1 MAEDVKPTRKNLM
14 AIEDRIEL
22 SERGHDTLEQKRDGL
37 IMEFMDIL
45 DQAQDVRANLNQ
57 DYERAQNKINMAR
70 AMEGDVAVRGAAS
83 ALKEYPEITTQSKN
97 IMGVV
102 VPQIESS
109 RVKKSLDQ
117 RGYGLLGSSARIDEA
132 ADAYEELLESIIL
145 AAEVETAMK
154 KMLEEI
160 ETTKR
165 RVNALEFKL
174 LPELYE
180 NQEYIE
186 QKLEEQEREE
196 IFRLKKIKAKKEE
209 EEKEEAPEEEAE
221 EERPKSPVALM
232 GSSPY
237 SLEDDLQRVADYAPE
252 GGGDVVRP
260 LSGRPPAA
268 SPRNEPGAGD
278 CRSDCTRPRHR
289 RATVRRGRS
298 RARFPTPTARG
309 PAGAARRTARL
320 ARDAPRGVTATGASR
335 ARGRRPAA
343 GTGPPRR
350 QLRRGGPRRP
360 RSPPSATRRCC
371 ERTGRPFHPRSRD
384 GSNVARFGGVRGGS
398 HRQRVLRAE
407 EEALRRRWSTGGCR
421 RCHRTRRRAVRLSRS
436 RW

>member
-45 DQAQDVRANLNQ
+45 DQAQDVRSDLSD
-57 DYERAQNKINMAR
+57 DYQRAQRKINMAR
-70 AMEGDVAVRGAAS
+70 AMEGDVAVRGAAA
-83 ALKEYPEITTQSKN
+83 ALKEHPEITTQSKN

-132 ADAYEELLESIIL
+132 ADAYEELLETIIL

-174 LPELYE
+174 LPDLYE

-196 IFRLKKIKAKKEE
+196 IFRLKKIKNKK
-209 EEKEEAPEEEAE
+209 EAE
-221 EERPKSPVALM
+221 EKAEAEAAE
-232 GSSPY
+232 
-237 SLEDDLQRVADYAPE
+237 EDTEV
-252 GGGDVVRP
+252 
-260 LSGRPPAA
+260 
-268 SPRNEPGAGD
+268 EP
-278 CRSDCTRPRHR
+278 
-289 RATVRRGRS
+289 
-298 RARFPTPTARG
+298 
-309 PAGAARRTARL
+309 
-320 ARDAPRGVTATGASR
+320 VTA
-335 ARGRRPAA
+335 
-343 GTGPPRR
+343 
-350 QLRRGGPRRP
+350 
-360 RSPPSATRRCC
+360 
-371 ERTGRPFHPRSRD
+371 D
-384 GSNVARFGGVRGGS
+384 D
-398 HRQRVLRAE
+398 
-407 EEALRRRWSTGGCR
+407 
-421 RCHRTRRRAVRLSRS
+421 
-436 RW
+436 

>member
-45 DQAQDVRANLNQ
+45 DQAQDVRSDLSA
-57 DYERAQNKINMAR
+57 DYERAQRKINMAR
-70 AMEGDVAVRGAAS
+70 AMEGDVAVRGAAA
-83 ALKEYPEITTQSKN
+83 ALKEHPEITTQSKN

-109 RVKKSLDQ
+109 RVRKSLDQ

-132 ADAYEELLESIIL
+132 ADAYEELLETIIL

-174 LPELYE
+174 LPDLYE

-196 IFRLKKIKAKKEE
+196 IFRLKKIKNKKEAE
-209 EEKEEAPEEEAE
+209 EKAEAEAEKEEAEEAE
-221 EERPKSPVALM
+221 R
-232 GSSPY
+232 
-237 SLEDDLQRVADYAPE
+237 
-252 GGGDVVRP
+252 
-260 LSGRPPAA
+260 
-268 SPRNEPGAGD
+268 
-278 CRSDCTRPRHR
+278 
-289 RATVRRGRS
+289 
-298 RARFPTPTARG
+298 
-309 PAGAARRTARL
+309 
-320 ARDAPRGVTATGASR
+320 VTA
-335 ARGRRPAA
+335 
-343 GTGPPRR
+343 
-350 QLRRGGPRRP
+350 
-360 RSPPSATRRCC
+360 
-371 ERTGRPFHPRSRD
+371 D
-384 GSNVARFGGVRGGS
+384 D
-398 HRQRVLRAE
+398 
-407 EEALRRRWSTGGCR
+407 
-421 RCHRTRRRAVRLSRS
+421 
-436 RW
+436 

>member
-45 DQAQDVRANLNQ
+45 DQAQDVRSELSE
-57 DYERAQNKINMAR
+57 DYQNAQHKINMAR
-70 AMEGDVAVRGAAS
+70 AMEGDVAVRGAAA
-83 ALKEYPEITTQSKN
+83 ALKEHPEITTQSKN

-132 ADAYEELLESIIL
+132 ADAYEELLETIIL

-174 LPELYE
+174 LPDLYE
-180 NQEYIE
+180 NKEYIE

-209 EEKEEAPEEEAE
+209 EEKEERENEATE
-221 EERPKSPVALM
+221 IASEDVERVSA
-232 GSSPY
+232 
-237 SLEDDLQRVADYAPE
+237 DD
-252 GGGDVVRP
+252 
-260 LSGRPPAA
+260 
-268 SPRNEPGAGD
+268 
-278 CRSDCTRPRHR
+278 
-289 RATVRRGRS
+289 
-298 RARFPTPTARG
+298 
-309 PAGAARRTARL
+309 
-320 ARDAPRGVTATGASR
+320 
-335 ARGRRPAA
+335 
-343 GTGPPRR
+343 
-350 QLRRGGPRRP
+350 
-360 RSPPSATRRCC
+360 
-371 ERTGRPFHPRSRD
+371 
-384 GSNVARFGGVRGGS
+384 
-398 HRQRVLRAE
+398 
-407 EEALRRRWSTGGCR
+407 
-421 RCHRTRRRAVRLSRS
+421 
-436 RW
+436 